1 MLSSVISDT
10 HKGAFFIGMDLIFVA
25 TRTSMTCPNTCVSVP
40 NIFLKI
46 SNSSTTLIPS
56 WECNNQF
63 YVKTK
68 RCTYGL
74 KQIDMLVYKQLARNL
89 SHNKLY
95 QKYKKSWNIRFY
107 WALDRQEQTHTS
119 QEQNKIFINI
129 TGKKGIPI
137 TLIHSRS
144 IISFQKIGMLYIWE
158 TLTIV

>member
-1 MLSSVISDT
+1 
-10 HKGAFFIGMDLIFVA
+10 MDLNFVA
-25 TRTSMTCPNTCVSVP
+25 TRTSKTCPNTCASVP

-95 QKYKKSWNIRFY
+95 QKYKKSWRTKCEHILSAWDPCSTCGIWSEASIHTHLIHIILIYIQLLSLVVTFTSAWY
-107 WALDRQEQTHTS
+107 YHIKSVYQTHRFKLLQGGS
-119 QEQNKIFINI
+119 D
-129 TGKKGIPI
+129 
-137 TLIHSRS
+137 
-144 IISFQKIGMLYIWE
+144 YIDRR
-158 TLTIV
+158 T